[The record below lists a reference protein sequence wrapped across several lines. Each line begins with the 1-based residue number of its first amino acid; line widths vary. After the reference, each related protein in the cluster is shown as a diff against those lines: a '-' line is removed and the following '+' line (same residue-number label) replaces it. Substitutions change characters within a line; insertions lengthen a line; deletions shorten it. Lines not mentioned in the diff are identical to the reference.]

1 MRVST
6 RRASCC
12 LISIFHFEKV
22 AKVVQCLGYGL
33 RPENVSTIP
42 GAKCF
47 CLHHSVLNVTGSHEA
62 LFPKLVLSSWVKHP
76 GREADSSP
84 PPSTEG
90 NNAWS
95 FT

>member
-12 LISIFHFEKV
+12 LITTFHFEKV